1 MTTLIAD
8 NRLVLY
14 PTSPQCTV
22 SGDDLQQAL
31 RNIEF
36 IQDGFNF
43 ESASHFLV
51 GERFL
56 EHLSFLGCSP
66 HINIE
71 PPVHGQEYDTE
82 FCHVSLQ
89 LEEKPVFLAGSNL
102 RAPAC
107 PACKKRS
114 TAVPAIAVDGKYIDS
129 KHEWQCPHCGQLQP
143 FAELNWRRTAA
154 VSQCAIHLWG
164 IHESEAVPNESL
176 MRCLREIS
184 GCEWDYFY
192 RVTR

>member
-1 MTTLIAD
+1 MNAD

-14 PTSPQCTV
+14 PGSPQCEV
-22 SGDDLQQAL
+22 SEPDLQQL
-31 RNIEF
+31 LHSIGF
-36 IQDGFNF
+36 IRDDFIF
-43 ESASHFLV
+43 HSATHYLV
-51 GERFL
+51 GERFF

-66 HINIE
+66 HINIML
-71 PPVHGQEYDTE
+71 PANGQEYDTE

-89 LEEKPVFLAGSNL
+89 LEEKPVFLAGGNL

-114 TAVPAIAVDGKYIDS
+114 MDVPAGAIDGKHIDS
-129 KHEWQCPHCGQLQP
+129 QQTWRCPHCGELQML
-143 FAELNWRRTAA
+143 AELNWCRTAA
-154 VSQCAIHLWG
+154 ISRCAIHVWG
-164 IHESEAVPNESL
+164 IHESEAVPNEPL
-176 MRCLREIS
+176 MRCLQEMS